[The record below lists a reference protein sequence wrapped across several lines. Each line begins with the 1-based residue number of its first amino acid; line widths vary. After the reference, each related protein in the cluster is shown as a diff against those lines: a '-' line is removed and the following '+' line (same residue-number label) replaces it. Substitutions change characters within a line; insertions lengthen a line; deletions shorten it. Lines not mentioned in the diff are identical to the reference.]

1 MEVKPLIAPQELAA
15 LKEKES
21 VIILDTR
28 SAEEYATSHISDAIN
43 VCEIFTHLATST
55 PEGLEGLQSLFTD

>member
-21 VIILDTR
+21 VVILDTR
-28 SAEEYATSHISDAIN
+28 SAEEYATSYRLES
-43 VCEIFTHLATST
+43 VLTKVQM
-55 PEGLEGLQSLFTD
+55 GLVL